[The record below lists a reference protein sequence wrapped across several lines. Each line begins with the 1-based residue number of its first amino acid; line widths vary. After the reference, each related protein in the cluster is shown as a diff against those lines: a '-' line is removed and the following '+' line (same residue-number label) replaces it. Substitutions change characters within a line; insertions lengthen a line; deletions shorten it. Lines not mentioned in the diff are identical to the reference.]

1 MKKFTFSAFLILVM
15 LLSLCA
21 VGQAQP
27 TKEGKAAILF
37 TFEGLSNLG
46 TTPYNGGIGLKYYI
60 TNRIALRGSLGGSF
74 VKADAKSR
82 FATNTIASA
91 GITTDVFGTENTN
104 AYIGGEILFNH
115 FDPIYEPVYEPVIN
129 TYGIGCVFGGE
140 FFPWKNV
147 SLGTEYKIVLDQ
159 DSQADHTMISLG
171 KNFANFTL
179 AIYFK

>member
-1 MKKFTFSAFLILVM
+1 MKKFIFSAFLILVM
-15 LLSLCA
+15 LFSLCA

-74 VKADAKSR
+74 ITAKANST
-82 FATNTIASA
+82 TNTIASA

-104 AYIGGEILFNH
+104 AYIGGEVLFNH
-115 FDPIYEPVYEPVIN
+115 SEPVVIN
-129 TYGIGCVFGGE
+129 TYGVAGIIGGE

-147 SLGTEYKIVLDQ
+147 SLGAEYKIVVRRDT
-159 DSQADHTMISLG
+159 QADDTMISLG
-171 KNFANFTL
+171 NNFANFTL

>member
-1 MKKFTFSAFLILVM
+1 MKKFIFSAFLILVM
-15 LLSLCA
+15 LFSFCA

-74 VKADAKSR
+74 ITAKANST
-82 FATNTIASA
+82 TNTIASA

-104 AYIGGEILFNH
+104 AYIGGEVLFNH
-115 FDPIYEPVYEPVIN
+115 SEPVVIN
-129 TYGIGCVFGGE
+129 TYGVAGIIGGE

-147 SLGTEYKIVLDQ
+147 SLGAEYKIVVRRDT
-159 DSQADHTMISLG
+159 QADDTMISLG
-171 KNFANFTL
+171 NNFANFTL